1 MSSRRSTVFTFLV
14 SAVFC
19 SLLSQV
25 YAVNEPY
32 EPRIKLPSSPFSAA
46 IKALQKQIGYEF
58 ESVGLLRRAMTHPS
72 YSEENNKALSILGV
86 HIIETAVSLR
96 YLGKDVDTSAGDLNH
111 RISEISEVV
120 SSCANDGRGL
130 GLEKVVRV
138 SSKTNSSIPGVVC
151 GAFRA
156 MVGAIALDSEK
167 SDDAGRIFWTLHR
180 EVGKATVL

>member
-1 MSSRRSTVFTFLV
+1 
-14 SAVFC
+14 
-19 SLLSQV
+19 
-25 YAVNEPY
+25 
-32 EPRIKLPSSPFSAA
+32 
-46 IKALQKQIGYEF
+46 
-58 ESVGLLRRAMTHPS
+58 MTHPS